1 TYKIPSSLCVVNELI
16 ILCLFPQKIAGCIK
30 YFRKSEAPSIPSQG
44 QAFGYEEAE
53 DGTLIKFSQPERDT
67 TLGPAYYQAVYNET
81 YPTLKYKGVHFG
93 SLREKR
99 LEFKPHEGPGPADY
113 DIIPY
118 VIQPRFAPPKSST
131 PAPGT
136 YDETRSA
143 LECLR
148 KPCRSKSIPF
158 GHTSVRFTR
167 DSRLQTSPGPAF
179 YNILNYRIAA
189 PSLKDVLMET
199 KKKGAF
205 GSTVPRLLY
214 LVNREAF
221 VTPGPADYQVTFF
234 CSSDFLG
241 DGTYSFDLPQLP
253 NELSAVPPP
262 GSYEVHKSF
271 EKSQGKSEYMPP
283 RTVVARR
290 RHASFLSGKLR
301 EDALK
306 IEDEIPGKYIT

>member
-1 TYKIPSSLCVVNELI
+1 KFPILSSNGNRTCAFSIELI

-53 DGTLIKFSQPERDT
+53 DGTLIKFSQPEKDT

-118 VIQPRFAPPKSST
+118 VIQPRFAPLKSST

-148 KPCRSKSIPF
+148 RPCRSKSIPF

-234 CSSDFLG
+234 
-241 DGTYSFDLPQLP
+241 
-253 NELSAVPPP
+253 AVPPP

-306 IEDEIPGKYIT
+306 SEDETPGKYIT